1 MGKNGRKNFSRCIP
15 VEHRCKFHSEITAYN
30 HTYGS
35 ETDYFFS
42 PTVIH
47 YSLDSRFLQQK
58 GGGVRSL
65 GIKEEEEEKS
75 DFFPGPNV
83 DLRDI
88 VSLSLHLDLDLVFFF
103 ESKDKEGAKRG
114 NREGGREGAIHF
126 ENRTRRN
133 RFLIAA
139 HYERKI
145 STICLG

>member
-1 MGKNGRKNFSRCIP
+1 MDRKRIIFSVPRWSI
-15 VEHRCKFHSEITAYN
+15 
-30 HTYGS
+30 
-35 ETDYFFS
+35 
-42 PTVIH
+42 IH
-47 YSLDSRFLQQK
+47 IGLAIFTTK
-58 GGGVRSL
+58 GGVRSL

>member
-1 MGKNGRKNFSRCIP
+1 MGKNGGKNFSRCIP

-58 GGGVRSL
+58 GGYDPSELKRRKRKNRISFRAPTW
-65 GIKEEEEEKS
+65 IS
-75 DFFPGPNV
+75 A
-83 DLRDI
+83 I
-88 VSLSLHLDLDLVFFF
+88 SSLSLHLDLDLVFFF